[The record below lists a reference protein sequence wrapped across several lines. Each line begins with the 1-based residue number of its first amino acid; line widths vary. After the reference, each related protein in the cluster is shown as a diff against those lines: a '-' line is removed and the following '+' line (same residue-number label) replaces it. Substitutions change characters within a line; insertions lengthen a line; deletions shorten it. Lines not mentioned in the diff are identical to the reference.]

1 MKKILFVTLII
12 IVILISLSMDCFKG
26 TERRIDFSY
35 DPEKAGADLIS
46 KTDLSKYVD
55 SCNNVGIDFKDNKLY
70 LASDKKVFQF
80 NSNNLTLENAY
91 NISLDVTYDYNI
103 TSITHDDNYFY
114 ILANEYDNTK
124 NILRNYVL
132 KNIDIN
138 NISNIYSYENVSI
151 NKIMKIRY
159 DKVINTLFS
168 LMSIAPYHPEDY
180 FISDSEYYLYIVTIA
195 NNLLSL
201 FKIGSQNSF
210 SRDNIQ
216 SFCYYLDRI
225 IISKWGDDGELG
237 ISGSINC
244 YNDQDYYNIW
254 DTKSASSIDTS
265 YLGDD
270 DFVCIYDMVFDGTY
284 LWCLVND
291 DDKDAY
297 ITGGGTPYLLKL
309 KPRWRDY

>member
-1 MKKILFVTLII
+1 M
-12 IVILISLSMDCFKG
+12 
-26 TERRIDFSY
+26 
-35 DPEKAGADLIS
+35 
-46 KTDLSKYVD
+46 
-55 SCNNVGIDFKDNKLY
+55 
-70 LASDKKVFQF
+70 
-80 NSNNLTLENAY
+80 
-91 NISLDVTYDYNI
+91 
-103 TSITHDDNYFY
+103 
-114 ILANEYDNTK
+114 
-124 NILRNYVL
+124 RNYVL

>member
-114 ILANEYDNTK
+114 ILANEYDQTGDIIK
-124 NILRNYVL
+124 QHILKEIAIGNKLEIYHYFT
-132 KNIDIN
+132 NNNN
-138 NISNIYSYENVSI
+138 NI
-151 NKIMKIRY
+151 IRVKCDPY
-159 DKVINTLFS
+159 NNLFLS
-168 LMSIAPYHPEDY
+168 LY
-180 FISDSEYYLYIVTIA
+180 FISNYYYGDDDHIITKYFMFYINY
-195 NNLLSL
+195 NN
-201 FKIGSQNSF
+201 K
-210 SRDNIQ
+210 NIELTRVGIDYNLERKGLQ
-216 SFCYYLDRI
+216 SFCYNHNDILSSYWENHDEI
-225 IISKWGDDGELG
+225 G
-237 ISGSINC
+237 ITGSIDI
-244 YNDQDYYNIW
+244 YNSNNYYTVWN
-254 DTKSASSIDTS
+254 TKPSYTINTS

-291 DDKDAY
+291 DDKDAW

-309 KPRWRDY
+309 KPRW